1 MKATIVILVGAAAA
15 SVVLAAPANA
25 DDAWVNVPLTDDV
38 ATQLLAA
45 GAVLTG
51 RPVSEFGGL
60 QEGRTYIA
68 QQASGGEWAAA
79 KLYANPGMMDAAIN
93 LQDQNSYMF
102 FRKNGTPG
110 STWVPI
116 AAGFGAI
123 PSGEAPCPIPQAART
138 LWQWP
143 QGKCYPPPQ

>member
-1 MKATIVILVGAAAA
+1 MKALIAILAGAATVA
-15 SVVLAAPANA
+15 LAAPANA
-25 DDAWVNVPLTDDV
+25 DETWANVQLTDDV
-38 ATQLLAA
+38 AAQLVAS

-51 RPVSEFGGL
+51 RPVSEFAGL
-60 QEGRTYIA
+60 EQGRTYVA
-68 QQASGGEWAAA
+68 QEPSGGEWAAA
-79 KLYANPGMMDAAIN
+79 KLTPNPGMMDAAIN

-116 AAGFGAI
+116 AAGYGPI
-123 PSGEAPCPIPQAART
+123 PSGEAPCPIPQEVRT

-143 QGKCYPPPQ
+143 QGECYPPPR